1 MTGSDAFAADRRLGA
16 AFGPWL
22 GGVLVTSGLSTS
34 DFLVFAVAGLLN
46 TAMVALV
53 RRTALVPTVPQAA

>member
-16 AFGPWL
+16 VFGPWL
-22 GGVLVTSGLSTS
+22 GGVL
-34 DFLVFAVAGLLN
+34 

-53 RRTALVPTVPQAA
+53 RRTAMVPTVPQAA